1 MILYLLIISIKNM
14 PKLTKL
20 EPQKQSSYSGCF
32 YWITGF
38 ILFFILFVFFDAGDI
53 IYNRVMRLSS
63 GSKFREIT
71 GITSPVKVV
80 EVNTLVGFTGDGWD
94 TIVFELTSQQAENF
108 INRIRSEPSWEKVG
122 LDKYFDIQPQGKF
135 RHYPCQ
141 HSNIYYLKQIYYEQ
155 NKHPSLKVKED
166 NIVAD
171 ETYTFCPDDL
181 KLIYNK
187 TYQ

>member
-1 MILYLLIISIKNM
+1 M

-20 EPQKQSSYSGCF
+20 KSQKQSSYSGCF

-38 ILFFILFVFFDAGDI
+38 ILFFMLFVFFDAGDI
-53 IYNRVMRLSS
+53 IYNRLVRLSS
-63 GSKFREIT
+63 SSKFTEIT
-71 GITSPVKVV
+71 EITSPVKVL
-80 EVNTLVGFTGDGWD
+80 EVNTLVGFTGDGSD
-94 TIVFELTSQQAENF
+94 TIVFELTSQQAKIF
-108 INRIRSEPSWEKVG
+108 INRIRSEPSWEKVS
-122 LDKYFDIQPQGKF
+122 LEKYFDTELWKSLRSDGCKNS
-135 RHYPCQ
+135 H
-141 HSNIYYLKQIYYEQ
+141 IYYKKQIFYERDE
-155 NKHPSLKVKED
+155 HPSLKLKED